1 MLFVFRKNDRDIQY
15 FILKYNQRIIIN
27 EMITLNEVN
36 NDGKSIYLYFNG
48 LVGLYATYGYSAYL
62 LSRITDAKV
71 SYSDSMQMP
80 VVVINAEHL
89 EELTKELTV
98 KSLGK
103 GFYCLEAN
111 EAVDENAYAD
121 WAAKAR
127 KG

>member
-1 MLFVFRKNDRDIQY
+1 
-15 FILKYNQRIIIN
+15 
-27 EMITLNEVN
+27 MITLNEVN

-62 LSRITDAKV
+62 LSRITDSKV
-71 SYSDSMQMP
+71 SYSESLQMP
-80 VVVINAEHL
+80 VVVINTEHL
-89 EELTKELTV
+89 EDLKKKLTIKTQ
-98 KSLGK
+98 GK

-111 EAVDENAYAD
+111 ETLDENAYID

>member
-1 MLFVFRKNDRDIQY
+1 
-15 FILKYNQRIIIN
+15 
-27 EMITLNEVN
+27 MITLNEVN

-48 LVGLYATYGYSAYL
+48 LVGLYTAYGYSAYL

-89 EELTKELTV
+89 EDMTKKQTV
-98 KSLGK
+98 KTQGK

-111 EAVDENAYAD
+111 EAVDENAYVD
-121 WAAKAR
+121 WASKAR